1 MAHYDATD
9 AHFDRNA
16 QTWRMIDRMFSGE
29 GATRELLRGAFESRR
44 AFEKRRELADWR
56 PYTRDLVSRLSG
68 ELFTRAGEITRD
80 TVVSDSYLSRVGP
93 SQESYTVQ
101 LMRLADVLVAYDE
114 AIVVMDP
121 AQGLRV
127 VEPQHVPRHTADAI
141 TVQGTR
147 DDPNAGIA
155 EDQESVK
162 AWTVYYDDRYEVWVR
177 DTTEDEQEER
187 LVESGRYYDEDPD
200 WSFSAGP
207 PAVRVELPWSVS
219 FGEAVAR
226 AHRSLYRLESKYD
239 SALQNSLQGLLQIA
253 TGGDDAVKEQIERA
267 LKRGAIAIPY
277 DKDHG
282 EHQPVNV
289 GTEGLSPAKDQLER
303 KTRELRKTAYASLE
317 EASQRMTAT
326 EVDSRTRSGPVAALS
341 QLAETV
347 QSAEE
352 RVLQV
357 VAEAEDARRAQ
368 EDLEPDV
375 DWPTD
380 YSHAFDDSDEGLV
393 KDLFGALDLPVDVDT
408 AAEAV
413 AARVKSA
420 GIDPNEDAIREEIRR
435 KRDREAQAE
444 SATGGLL

>member
-1 MAHYDATD
+1 
-9 AHFDRNA
+9 
-16 QTWRMIDRMFSGE
+16 
-29 GATRELLRGAFESRR
+29 
-44 AFEKRRELADWR
+44 
-56 PYTRDLVSRLSG
+56 
-68 ELFTRAGEITRD
+68 
-80 TVVSDSYLSRVGP
+80 
-93 SQESYTVQ
+93 
-101 LMRLADVLVAYDE
+101 MRLADVLVAYDE

-147 DDPNAGIA
+147 DDPSAGIA

-289 GTEGLSPAKDQLER
+289 GTEGLSPAKEQLER

-408 AAEAV
+408 AAQAV